1 MSGDAKKPAA
11 PSRDP
16 LERLSNF
23 DVLADKWQA
32 KSRELTL
39 IDPVDLASYLKSKVI
54 GQNAVIDSVVTRLHR
69 RMAAK
74 RPNKPIAVF
83 CFAGAPGV
91 GKTYLAQVIAEKLFG
106 SSKHLHYIDMTKFG
120 SEASSWTLF
129 GSAAGHVGSGKP
141 GLIPRSLRDVPNC
154 IMLLD
159 EIEKAHRSILTQFL
173 SAWNDGFVTE
183 LSDGSKHSTRET
195 IFIMTTNA
203 GKGRIEEYARDPKIT
218 QDELNKLA
226 KSALQD
232 AQFAPEVLSRV
243 DDVFAFRELAGL
255 DIARVVAL
263 EIEKATKSYNLDI
276 AGQGIDPEIL
286 MSAIDEFTHNKP
298 GGGVREIARHIED
311 KIADGLIDARAS
323 GATHVMFEADGSD
336 VRVIPV
342 TPDAGEAEAT
352 AAQESEQ
359 SATRQS

>member
-1 MSGDAKKPAA
+1 MPGDTKKPTTT
-11 PSRDP
+11 SKDP
-16 LERLSNF
+16 LERLSN
-23 DVLADKWQA
+23 LGTLSDKWEA

-39 IDPVDLASYLKSKVI
+39 IDPVELASYLKSKVI

-91 GKTYLAQVIAEKLFG
+91 GKTYLAQILAEKLFG
-106 SSKHLHYIDMTKFG
+106 SPKHLHYIDMTKFG

-129 GSAAGHVGSGKP
+129 GAAAGHVSSGKP
-141 GLIPRSLRDVPNC
+141 GLLTRNLRDVPNA
-154 IMLLD
+154 IVLLD

-173 SAWNDGFVTE
+173 SAWNDGFITD
-183 LSDGSKHSTRET
+183 LTDGSKHSAREV

-203 GKGRIEEYARDPKIT
+203 AKSSIEEYARDPKIT

-226 KSALQD
+226 KSALRD

-243 DDVFAFRELAGL
+243 DDVFAFRDLAGL

-263 EIEKATKSYNLDI
+263 EIEKATKTYNLEI

-286 MSAIDEFTHNKP
+286 MSAIDEFTQTKP
-298 GGGVREIARHIED
+298 DGGVRDIARHIED
-311 KIADGLIDARAS
+311 KIADGLIDARGN
-323 GATHVMFEADGSD
+323 GATHVMFEADGAD

-342 TPDAGEAEAT
+342 KPDDDEEQAT
-352 AAQESEQ
+352 EESERG
-359 SATRQS
+359 ATR

>member
-1 MSGDAKKPAA
+1 MTGDAKKPTAGN
-11 PSRDP
+11 RDP
-16 LERLSNF
+16 LARLSNF
-23 DVLADKWQA
+23 DVLSDKWEA

-39 IDPVDLASYLKSKVI
+39 IDPVELASYLKSKVI
-54 GQNAVIDSVVTRLHR
+54 GQNSVIDSVVTRLHR

-91 GKTYLAQVIAEKLFG
+91 GKTYLAQVLAEKIYG
-106 SSKHLHYIDMTKFG
+106 SPKHLHYIDMTKFG

-129 GSAAGHVGSGKP
+129 GSAAGHVGSSRP
-141 GLIPRSLRDVPNC
+141 GLLPRYLRDVPNS
-154 IMLLD
+154 IVLLD

-173 SAWNDGFVTE
+173 SAWNDGFITE
-183 LSDGSKHSTRET
+183 LSDGSKHSTNEA

-203 GKGRIEEYARDPKIT
+203 GRSRIAELARDPKIT
-218 QDELNKLA
+218 QEELNKLA

-263 EIEKATKSYNLDI
+263 EIEKATKSYNLEI

-286 MSAIDEFTHNKP
+286 VSAIDEFTQNKP
-298 GGGVREIARHIED
+298 AGGVREIARHIED
-311 KIADGLIDARAS
+311 KIADGLIEARRN
-323 GATHVMFEADGSD
+323 GANEVMFEADGSD
-336 VRVIPV
+336 VRVVAVPPV
-342 TPDAGEAEAT
+342 EAEQP
-352 AAQESEQ
+352 AASSNETVS
-359 SATRQS
+359 R